1 MIIDITRIDQ
11 QIAFQH
17 EQAKNVQARNT
28 GAKWANDIAA
38 KYMAIAET
46 LRQLRQEK
54 QMTGVGG
61 KRL

>member
-1 MIIDITRIDQ
+1 MIIDVARIDQ
-11 QIAFQH
+11 QIAFLH
-17 EQAKNVQARNT
+17 EQAKKVQANNM

-46 LRQLRQEK
+46 LRQLRQEQ
-54 QMTGVGG
+54 QMTGIGG